1 MSEQSKR
8 QFPTAGDAPPSLTVQ
23 AQTIL
28 LGCEGFK
35 HGVNMIRDQ
44 LLSSSIRDYFEK
56 LLKAHGIPSYEAVRR
71 AELDKDFGRQLL
83 IGERMGRRDYYI
95 QLAIGMGLSL
105 EETQSMLAYLG
116 IGPLYALRR
125 RDAAVMYALK
135 EAFSL
140 MDTQLLLDQYGLT
153 PLGDA
158 EDEFSD
164 FAQFSGTHGVR
175 TVDME
180 QRLKNTSNFDTLNE
194 DMNDYSA
201 RVSVN
206 TYFSRLLSARGL
218 TRKETIALAGLS
230 DKSNLVFQLLNG
242 TRTARNRDLYI
253 RLALAMKLTL
263 GETQSM
269 LKFLKKGTLYP
280 LKERDAALVFCISR
294 GYNIEQTQNLLEE
307 NGLPPL

>member
-1 MSEQSKR
+1 MSVQKK
-8 QFPTAGDAPPSLTVQ
+8 QPQNAGDAPLSLTVQ

-28 LGCEGFK
+28 LGCEQFRQ
-35 HGVNMIRDQ
+35 GVTKIRSQ
-44 LLSSSIRDYFEK
+44 LLSSSVRDYFAN
-56 LLKAHGIPSYEAVRR
+56 LLQSHGLQAYEAVHR
-71 AELDKDFGRQLL
+71 AQLDKDFGRQLL

-95 QLAIGMGLSL
+95 QLAIGMSLSL
-105 EETQSMLAYLG
+105 EEAQSMLAYLE
-116 IGPLYALRR
+116 IGPLYALRK
-125 RDAAVMYALK
+125 RDAAVMYALR
-135 EAFSL
+135 ESFSL
-140 MDTQLLLDQYGLT
+140 IDTQLLLDRYGLT

-164 FAQFSGTHGVR
+164 FAQSSGAHCVR

-180 QRLKNTSNFDTLNE
+180 QRLKNTRSFEALNE
-194 DMNDYSA
+194 DMNDCYA

-218 TRKETIALAGLS
+218 TRKKTIELAGLC

-253 RLALAMKLTL
+253 RIALALKLNL
-263 GETQSM
+263 SETQSM

-294 GYNIEQTQNLLEE
+294 GYDIGQTQKLLEE
-307 NGLPPL
+307 NGLPLI